1 MKTLPFSSTA
11 RATGKRLSNKHI
23 SDHCL
28 PISAFH
34 TPIVEKKSKKV
45 KARRPGGV
53 TRPIF
58 RNTDWRGYT
67 YTHISSFYESD
78 MPNFTLFFISVFSA
92 LFIYFFL
99 HLGPIFSVVYFFNDW
114 TPIVLLRGGARTLAG
129 YCPGNVVKK
138 RERESESEERPP
150 RNVSISDR
158 HRSSVCPLDSST
170 TPSWRTRQSWE
181 RLPPTRRHADTDSMN
196 ATIRRSFKDL
206 GCPLF
211 IWLRLENF
219 PASELR
225 WYW

>member
-138 RERESESEERPP
+138 RERERV
-150 RNVSISDR
+150 RVKSDR
-158 HRSSVCPLDSST
+158 PETFQFRIGTARRCVPSTARQRLRDAHGNLGSVSPPH
-170 TPSWRTRQSWE
+170 TPTCRHWFNE
-181 RLPPTRRHADTDSMN
+181 CDNPT
-196 ATIRRSFKDL
+196 
-206 GCPLF
+206 LF
-211 IWLRLENF
+211 
-219 PASELR
+219 
-225 WYW
+225 